1 MFLLKRNYFSLLA
14 LLTSAFA
21 ATLSAGCG
29 FASALG
35 GAVLRSGFRSGFG
48 GGAAGGFTAFYRGPS
63 GASAWCGR
71 RLCCFHFFAVLS
83 NSLLLNHGQEVSDN
97 PVDQQPRGCIVQYEK
112 QEDRHS
118 VGHHLHA
125 ALVGTGGGGLHKL
138 TRQEH
143 GTGK

>member
-35 GAVLRSGFRSGFG
+35 GAVFSGFRSGFG
-48 GGAAGGFTAFYRGPS
+48 GGAAGGFAAFYRGPS

-71 RLCCFHFFAVLS
+71 RLCCFHFFAVLT
-83 NSLLLNHGQEVSDN
+83 NGLLLNHGQEVSDN
-97 PVDQQPRGCIVQYEK
+97 PVNQQSGGCIVQYEK

-125 ALVGTGGGGLHKL
+125 ALVGTGGRGLHKL